1 MKPMLIAS
9 LTLILGQTA
18 LAAEPM
24 SMSPERH
31 GTHAGPAAEAAP
43 SARARASGTV
53 KAIDTVKGRV
63 TLAHGAVPSLHWPAM
78 TMDFAA
84 TPEQLQGLKV
94 GDRVEFEFHAEGMNA
109 RILSI
114 RPAP

>member
-1 MKPMLIAS
+1 
-9 LTLILGQTA
+9 
-18 LAAEPM
+18 M
-24 SMSPERH
+24 SMSPERP
-31 GTHAGPAAEAAP
+31 GAHAGPAAEAAP
-43 SARARASGTV
+43 SARASGTV

>member
-1 MKPMLIAS
+1 MKPLLIAS

-24 SMSPERH
+24 SMSPERP
-31 GTHAGPAAEAAP
+31 GTHAGPTAEAAP
-43 SARARASGTV
+43 SARASGTV
-53 KAIDTVKGRV
+53 RAIDTVKGRV

>member
-1 MKPMLIAS
+1 MKPLLIAS

-24 SMSPERH
+24 SMSPERP
-31 GTHAGPAAEAAP
+31 GAHAGPAAEAAP
-43 SARARASGTV
+43 SARASGTV

>member
-1 MKPMLIAS
+1 MNPLLIAS

-24 SMSPERH
+24 SMSPERP
-31 GTHAGPAAEAAP
+31 GTHAEAAP
-43 SARARASGTV
+43 SARASGTV
-53 KAIDTVKGRV
+53 KAIDSVKGRV

>member
-1 MKPMLIAS
+1 MKPLLIAS

-24 SMSPERH
+24 SMSPERP

-43 SARARASGTV
+43 STRASGTV
-53 KAIDTVKGRV
+53 RAIDTVKGRV

-94 GDRVEFEFHAEGMNA
+94 GDRVEFEFHAEDMNA

>member
-24 SMSPERH
+24 SMSPERP

-43 SARARASGTV
+43 SARASGTV
-53 KAIDTVKGRV
+53 RAIDAARGRV

>member
-1 MKPMLIAS
+1 MKPLLIAS
-9 LTLILGQTA
+9 LTLFLGQTA

-24 SMSPERH
+24 SMSPERP
-31 GTHAGPAAEAAP
+31 GTHAGPTAEAAP
-43 SARARASGTV
+43 SARASGTV
-53 KAIDTVKGRV
+53 RAIDAARGRV

>member
-1 MKPMLIAS
+1 MKPLLIAS

-43 SARARASGTV
+43 SARASGTV
-53 KAIDTVKGRV
+53 RAIDTVKGRV